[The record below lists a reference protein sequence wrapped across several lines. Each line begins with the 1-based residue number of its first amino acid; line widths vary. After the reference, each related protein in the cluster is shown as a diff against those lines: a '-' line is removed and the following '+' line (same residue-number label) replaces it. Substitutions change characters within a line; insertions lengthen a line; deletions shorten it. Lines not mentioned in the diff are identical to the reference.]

1 MDVLILAAG
10 LGARMEDLTK
20 DLPKPLLPV
29 KGKLLIDYAF
39 NLIKPLQTENI
50 YVNTHYH
57 ADLIQSHI
65 SKNYENI
72 KISFEPEILGTGGGI
87 KKIHQNDLLVLNTDN
102 LWQAQ
107 FAQEIKSAWDHFQNN
122 LNIDNLLLTTSK
134 SDFYDLEILPN
145 QSIQFPSNQCNAQF
159 QGCHFIR
166 QGVLENYPD
175 KFNIPSYWNNC
186 SKENKLFSFMTTTEN
201 THIGTKDLYLK
212 YSN

>member
-10 LGARMEDLTK
+10 LGTRMEDLTK

-29 KGKLLIDYAF
+29 KGKPLIDYAF
-39 NLIKPLQTENI
+39 ELIKPLQIENTF
-50 YVNTHYH
+50 VNTHYH

-65 SKNYENI
+65 KKNYENI
-72 KISFEPEILGTGGGI
+72 RISLEPEILGTGGGI

-107 FAQEIKSAWDHFQNN
+107 FSQEINRAWEFFQNN
-122 LNIDNLLLTTSK
+122 KNIDNLLLTKTNT
-134 SDFYDLEILPN
+134 DFHDLKILPD

-166 QGVLENYPD
+166 QGALENYPD
-175 KFNIPSYWNNC
+175 KFNIPFYWNKC
-186 SKENKLFSFMTTTEN
+186 SEEKKLFSFFTTTEN
-201 THIGTKDLYLK
+201 THMGTKDLYLK

>member
-10 LGARMEDLTK
+10 LGKRMGDLTK

-29 KGKLLIDYAF
+29 KGKPLIDYAF
-39 NLIKPLQTENI
+39 NLIEPLQTKNI
-50 YVNTHYH
+50 FVNTHYH

-122 LNIDNLLLTTSK
+122 LNIDNLLLTRSK
-134 SDFYDLEILPN
+134 SDFHDLEILPN

-186 SKENKLFSFMTTTEN
+186 SKENKLFSFMTTIEN

>member
-10 LGARMEDLTK
+10 LGTRMGDLTK

-29 KGKLLIDYAF
+29 KGKPLIDYAF
-39 NLIKPLQTENI
+39 NLIEPLQTKNI
-50 YVNTHYH
+50 FVNTHYH
-57 ADLIQSHI
+57 ADLIQLHI

-107 FAQEIKSAWDHFQNN
+107 FTQEIKSAWDHFQNN
-122 LNIDNLLLTTSK
+122 LNIDNLLLTRSK
-134 SDFYDLEILPN
+134 SDFHDLEILPN

-186 SKENKLFSFMTTTEN
+186 SKENKLFSFMTTIEN

>member
-10 LGARMEDLTK
+10 LGTRMGDLTK

-29 KGKLLIDYAF
+29 KGKPLIDYAL
-39 NLIKPLQTENI
+39 NLIEPLQTKNI
-50 YVNTHYH
+50 FVNTHYH

-122 LNIDNLLLTTSK
+122 LNIDNLLLTRSK
-134 SDFYDLEILPN
+134 SDFHDLEILPN

-186 SKENKLFSFMTTTEN
+186 SKENKLFSFMTTIEN

>member
-10 LGARMEDLTK
+10 LGTRMEDLTK

-39 NLIKPLQTENI
+39 DLIEPLQTENI
-50 YVNTHYH
+50 FVNTHYH
-57 ADLIQSHI
+57 SDLIQSHI
-65 SKNYENI
+65 NKNYENI

-102 LWQAQ
+102 LWQEQ

-122 LNIDNLLLTTSK
+122 QNIDNLLLTKTK
-134 SDFYDLEILPN
+134 SDFHDLEILPD
-145 QSIQFPSNQCNAQF
+145 QSIQFPSSQCNAQF

-166 QGVLENYPD
+166 QGVLDGYPD
-175 KFNIPSYWNNC
+175 TFNIPSYWDKC
-186 SKENKLFSFMTTTEN
+186 SKENKLFSFLTTIEN
-201 THIGTKDLYLK
+201 THIGTKNLYLK
-212 YSN
+212 YAN

>member
-10 LGARMEDLTK
+10 LGTRMGDLTK

-29 KGKLLIDYAF
+29 KGKPLIDYAF
-39 NLIKPLQTENI
+39 NLIEPLQTKNI
-50 YVNTHYH
+50 FVNTHYH
-57 ADLIQSHI
+57 ADLIQLHI

-72 KISFEPEILGTGGGI
+72 KISLEPEILGTGGGI

-122 LNIDNLLLTTSK
+122 LNIDNLLLTRSK
-134 SDFYDLEILPN
+134 SDFHDLEILPN

-186 SKENKLFSFMTTTEN
+186 SKENKLFSFMTTIEN

>member
-10 LGARMEDLTK
+10 LGTRMGDLTK

-29 KGKLLIDYAF
+29 KGKPLIDYAL
-39 NLIKPLQTENI
+39 NLIEPLQTKNI
-50 YVNTHYH
+50 FVNTHYH
-57 ADLIQSHI
+57 ADLIKSHI
-65 SKNYENI
+65 SNNYENI

-107 FAQEIKSAWDHFQNN
+107 FTQEIKSAWDHFQNN
-122 LNIDNLLLTTSK
+122 LNIDNLLLTRSK
-134 SDFYDLEILPN
+134 SDFHDLEILPN

-175 KFNIPSYWNNC
+175 KFNIPSYWDKC
-186 SKENKLFSFMTTTEN
+186 SKENKLFSFMTSIEN

>member
-10 LGARMEDLTK
+10 LGTRMGDLTK

-39 NLIKPLQTENI
+39 NLIEPLQSKNI
-50 YVNTHYH
+50 FVNTHYH
-57 ADLIQSHI
+57 ADLIQSYI
-65 SKNYENI
+65 SNNYENI

-107 FAQEIKSAWDHFQNN
+107 FTQEIKSAWDHFQNN
-122 LNIDNLLLTTSK
+122 LNIDNLLLTRSK
-134 SDFYDLEILPN
+134 SDFHDLEILPN

>member
-10 LGARMEDLTK
+10 LGSRMEDLTK

-29 KGKLLIDYAF
+29 KDIPLIDYAF
-39 NLIKPLQTENI
+39 DLIEPLHIENI
-50 YVNTHYH
+50 FVNTHYH
-57 ADLIQSHI
+57 KDLIQSHI
-65 SKNYENI
+65 NKNYENI

-87 KKIHQNDLLVLNTDN
+87 KKIQQNDLLVLNTDN
-102 LWQAQ
+102 LWQEQ
-107 FAQEIKSAWDHFQNN
+107 FTQEIKSAWDFFKNN
-122 LNIDNLLLTTSK
+122 QYIDNLLLSK
-134 SDFYDLEILPN
+134 IKSNFYDLEILPDK
-145 QSIQFPSNQCNAQF
+145 SIQFPSNQCNAQF

-175 KFNIPSYWNNC
+175 KFNISLYWDKC

>member
-10 LGARMEDLTK
+10 LGTRMGDLTK

-29 KGKLLIDYAF
+29 KGKPLIDYAL
-39 NLIKPLQTENI
+39 NLIEPLQTKNI
-50 YVNTHYH
+50 FVNTHYH
-57 ADLIQSHI
+57 ADLIKSHI
-65 SKNYENI
+65 SNNYENI

-107 FAQEIKSAWDHFQNN
+107 FTQEIKSAWDHFQNN
-122 LNIDNLLLTTSK
+122 LNIDNLLLTRSK
-134 SDFYDLEILPN
+134 SDFHDLEILPN

-186 SKENKLFSFMTTTEN
+186 SKENKLFSFMTTIEN

>member
-10 LGARMEDLTK
+10 LGTRMGDLTK

-29 KGKLLIDYAF
+29 KGKPLIDYAL
-39 NLIKPLQTENI
+39 NLIEPLQTKNI
-50 YVNTHYH
+50 FVNTHYH

-65 SKNYENI
+65 KKNYENI
-72 KISFEPEILGTGGGI
+72 RISLEPQILGTGGGI

-107 FAQEIKSAWDHFQNN
+107 FTQEIKSAWDHFQNN
-122 LNIDNLLLTTSK
+122 LNIDNLLLTRSK
-134 SDFYDLEILPN
+134 SDFHDLEILPN

-186 SKENKLFSFMTTTEN
+186 SKENKLFSFMTTIEN

>member
-10 LGARMEDLTK
+10 LGTRMGDLTK

-29 KGKLLIDYAF
+29 KGKPLIDYAF
-39 NLIKPLQTENI
+39 NLIEPLQTKNI
-50 YVNTHYH
+50 FVNTHYH
-57 ADLIQSHI
+57 ADLIQSYI
-65 SKNYENI
+65 SNNYENI

-122 LNIDNLLLTTSK
+122 LNIDNLLLTRSK
-134 SDFYDLEILPN
+134 SDFHDLEILPN

-186 SKENKLFSFMTTTEN
+186 SKENKLFSFMTTIEN

>member
-10 LGARMEDLTK
+10 LGTRMGDLTK

-29 KGKLLIDYAF
+29 KGKPLIDYAF
-39 NLIKPLQTENI
+39 NLIEPLQTKNI
-50 YVNTHYH
+50 FVNTHYR
-57 ADLIQSHI
+57 ADLIQLHI

-122 LNIDNLLLTTSK
+122 LNIDNLLLTRSK
-134 SDFYDLEILPN
+134 SDFHDLEILPN

-186 SKENKLFSFMTTTEN
+186 SKENKLFSFMTTIEN

>member
-10 LGARMEDLTK
+10 LGTRMGDLTK

-29 KGKLLIDYAF
+29 KGKPLIDYAF
-39 NLIKPLQTENI
+39 NLIEPLQTKNI
-50 YVNTHYH
+50 FVNTHYH
-57 ADLIQSHI
+57 ADLIQLHI

-107 FAQEIKSAWDHFQNN
+107 FTQEIKSAWDHFQNN
-122 LNIDNLLLTTSK
+122 LNIDNLLLTRSK
-134 SDFYDLEILPN
+134 SDFHDLEILPN

>member
-10 LGARMEDLTK
+10 LGTRMGDLTK

-29 KGKLLIDYAF
+29 KGKPLIDYAF
-39 NLIKPLQTENI
+39 NLIEPLQTKNI
-50 YVNTHYH
+50 FVNTHYH
-57 ADLIQSHI
+57 ADLIQLHI

-122 LNIDNLLLTTSK
+122 LNIDNLLLTRSK
-134 SDFYDLEILPN
+134 SDFHDLEILPN
-145 QSIQFPSNQCNAQF
+145 RSIQFPSNQCNAQF

-186 SKENKLFSFMTTTEN
+186 SKENKLFSFMTTIEN

>member
-10 LGARMEDLTK
+10 LGTRMGDLTK

-29 KGKLLIDYAF
+29 KGKPLIDYAL
-39 NLIKPLQTENI
+39 NLIEPLQTKNI
-50 YVNTHYH
+50 FVNTHYH
-57 ADLIQSHI
+57 ADLIQLHI

-107 FAQEIKSAWDHFQNN
+107 FTQEIKSAWDHFQNN
-122 LNIDNLLLTTSK
+122 LNIDNLLLTRSK
-134 SDFYDLEILPN
+134 SDFHDLEILPN

-186 SKENKLFSFMTTTEN
+186 SKENKLFSFMTTIEN

>member
-10 LGARMEDLTK
+10 LGTRMGDLTK

-29 KGKLLIDYAF
+29 KGKPLIDYAF
-39 NLIKPLQTENI
+39 NLIEPLQTKNI
-50 YVNTHYH
+50 FVNTHYH
-57 ADLIQSHI
+57 ADLIKLHI

-122 LNIDNLLLTTSK
+122 LNIDNLLLTRSK
-134 SDFYDLEILPN
+134 SDFHDLEILPN

-186 SKENKLFSFMTTTEN
+186 SKENKLFSFMTTIEN

>member
-10 LGARMEDLTK
+10 LGTRMGDLTK

-29 KGKLLIDYAF
+29 KGKPLIDYAF
-39 NLIKPLQTENI
+39 NLIEPLQTKNI
-50 YVNTHYH
+50 FVNTHYH
-57 ADLIQSHI
+57 ADLIKLHI

-122 LNIDNLLLTTSK
+122 LNIDNLLLTRSK
-134 SDFYDLEILPN
+134 SDFHDLEILPN

-186 SKENKLFSFMTTTEN
+186 SKENKLFSFMTTIEN
-201 THIGTKDLYLK
+201 THIGKKDLYLK

>member
-10 LGARMEDLTK
+10 LGTRMGDLTK

-29 KGKLLIDYAF
+29 KGKPLIDYAF
-39 NLIKPLQTENI
+39 NLIEPLQTKNI
-50 YVNTHYH
+50 FVNTHYH
-57 ADLIQSHI
+57 ADLIQLHI

-122 LNIDNLLLTTSK
+122 LNIDNLLLTRSK
-134 SDFYDLEILPN
+134 SDFHDLEILPN

-186 SKENKLFSFMTTTEN
+186 SKENKLFSFMTTIEN

>member
-10 LGARMEDLTK
+10 LGTRMGNLTK

-39 NLIKPLQTENI
+39 NLIEPLQSKNI
-50 YVNTHYH
+50 FVNTHYH
-57 ADLIQSHI
+57 ADLIQSYI
-65 SKNYENI
+65 SNNYENI

-107 FAQEIKSAWDHFQNN
+107 FTQEIKSAWDHFQNN
-122 LNIDNLLLTTSK
+122 LNIDNLLLTRSK
-134 SDFYDLEILPN
+134 SDFHDLEILPN

-186 SKENKLFSFMTTTEN
+186 SKENKLFSFMTTIEN

>member
-10 LGARMEDLTK
+10 LGTRMGDLTK

-29 KGKLLIDYAF
+29 KGKPLIDYAF
-39 NLIKPLQTENI
+39 NLIEPLQTKNI
-50 YVNTHYH
+50 FVNTHYH

-65 SKNYENI
+65 SKNYKNI

-122 LNIDNLLLTTSK
+122 LNIDNLLLTRSK
-134 SDFYDLEILPN
+134 SGFHDLEILPN

-186 SKENKLFSFMTTTEN
+186 SKENKLFSFMTTIEN

>member
-10 LGARMEDLTK
+10 LGTRMGDLTK

-29 KGKLLIDYAF
+29 KGKPLIDYAL
-39 NLIKPLQTENI
+39 NLIEPLQTKNI
-50 YVNTHYH
+50 FVNTHYH
-57 ADLIQSHI
+57 ADLIQLHI

-122 LNIDNLLLTTSK
+122 LNIDNLLLTRSK
-134 SDFYDLEILPN
+134 SDFHDLEILPN

-186 SKENKLFSFMTTTEN
+186 SKENKLFSFMTTIEN

>member
-10 LGARMEDLTK
+10 LGTRMGDLTK

-29 KGKLLIDYAF
+29 KGKPLIDYAL
-39 NLIKPLQTENI
+39 NLIEPLQTKNI
-50 YVNTHYH
+50 FVNTQYH
-57 ADLIQSHI
+57 ADLIQLHI

-107 FAQEIKSAWDHFQNN
+107 FTQEIKSAWDHFQNN
-122 LNIDNLLLTTSK
+122 LNIDNLLLTRSK
-134 SDFYDLEILPN
+134 SDFHDLEILPN

-186 SKENKLFSFMTTTEN
+186 SKENKLFSFMTTIEN